1 MSKWHTN
8 DILLAYPEG
17 KQEEMNRKV
26 CQNGILL
33 AYSVRKMKRNNKKD
47 IEKYVKMTYKWH
59 TKYVKIAY
67 F

>member
-1 MSKWHTN
+1 M
-8 DILLAYPEG
+8 AY
-17 KQEEMNRKV
+17 KV

-47 IEKYVKMTYKWH
+47 IEKYVKMTYEWH